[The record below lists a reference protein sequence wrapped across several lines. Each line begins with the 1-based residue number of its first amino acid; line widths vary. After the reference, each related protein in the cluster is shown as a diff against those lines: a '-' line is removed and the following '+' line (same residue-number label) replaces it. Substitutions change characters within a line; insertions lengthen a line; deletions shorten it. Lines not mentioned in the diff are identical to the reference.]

1 MADKQSQG
9 RQDNAASPG
18 GKPDPATSDEAV
30 RRTGLKSRKAAGPDE
45 PDATVVGDTFKTAP
59 GQSSDKAD

>member
-30 RRTGLKSRKAAGPDE
+30 RRTGLKSREAAGPD
-45 PDATVVGDTFKTAP
+45 DVSLLSVL
-59 GQSSDKAD
+59 